1 MTAHRTRVAKS
12 LVWTSLESFG
22 VSGISLISIVVYA
35 RFLTP
40 TELGVSAMALGVVQ
54 LLNIPVEVLFHDALV
69 QRKEATQRHFDTA
82 YAISVLLGI
91 LLLAVC
97 WLGADWFS
105 MRIGTPA
112 IAPVLQWMSLSL
124 PFMGFATAVTAQQRR
139 AMEFRPLAIRSVV
152 GRTLGGITGIVMA
165 IAGAGVWS
173 LVAQQVLT
181 VAFSTIILWLLATTR
196 PSWRISVPESREL
209 LSFGFFST
217 TVTFLAVS
225 IQRIFTLMVGA
236 LLGTHVAG
244 YFDLAFRVVHTTR
257 DLFFGA
263 VSQLSLPLFSRLQE
277 NRQTLAAAYSSAM
290 QFTCIFMFPLF
301 IGLAVCSS
309 EIVILFFGER
319 WQAAIPILATVAVLT
334 VVFFARAYSA
344 SMMSAA
350 GRPSFPISFL
360 AVEVAFIVAGMWLIG
375 RESYIWACVIWASR
389 ILLSTP
395 VDMLMLKR
403 ATGLSMH
410 DQIRGLP
417 MLLLCAIGMALA
429 VLAVKYGLVP
439 GWPLAAKLSLM
450 VVVGALVYPA
460 LLWIADRGLV
470 RRIVAF
476 TGEVRR
482 KRVAA

>member
-1 MTAHRTRVAKS
+1 
-12 LVWTSLESFG
+12 
-22 VSGISLISIVVYA
+22 
-35 RFLTP
+35 
-40 TELGVSAMALGVVQ
+40 
-54 LLNIPVEVLFHDALV
+54 
-69 QRKEATQRHFDTA
+69 
-82 YAISVLLGI
+82 
-91 LLLAVC
+91 
-97 WLGADWFS
+97 

-139 AMEFRPLAIRSVV
+139 AMEFRPLAIRSVI

-309 EIVILFFGER
+309 EIVMLFFGER

-410 DQIRGLP
+410 DQLRGLP
-417 MLLLCAIGMALA
+417 VLLLCAIGMALA
-429 VLAVKYGLVP
+429 VLAVKYGLSP
-439 GWPLAAKLSLM
+439 GWSLAAKLSLM

>member
-1 MTAHRTRVAKS
+1 MNEHRARVAKS
-12 LVWTSLESFG
+12 LIWTSLESFG
-22 VSGISLISIVVYA
+22 VSGVSLISIVVYA

-40 TELGVSAMALGVVQ
+40 AELGVSAMALGVVQ

-82 YAISVLLGI
+82 YAISVLLGL
-91 LLLAVC
+91 LLLAIC
-97 WLGADWFS
+97 WFGADWFS
-105 MRIGTPA
+105 TLIGTPA
-112 IAPVLQWMSLSL
+112 IAPVLRWMSLSL

-181 VAFSTIILWLLATTR
+181 VAFSTIILWILATTR
-196 PSWRISVPESREL
+196 PAWRISVPESREL

-217 TVTFLAVS
+217 VVTFLAVS
-225 IQRIFTLMVGA
+225 IQRVFTLMVGT

-263 VSQLSLPLFSRLQE
+263 ASQLSLPMFSRLQD
-277 NRQTLAAAYSSAM
+277 NRQTLAVAYSSAM

-301 IGLAVCSS
+301 VGLAVCSS
-309 EIVILFFGER
+309 EIVMLFFGER

-334 VVFFARAYSA
+334 VGFFARAYSA

-350 GRPSFPISFL
+350 GRPSFPILFL
-360 AVEVAFIVAGMWLIG
+360 GVELAFIVAGMLLIG
-375 RESYIWACVIWASR
+375 RESYIWACVIWAAR

-403 ATGLSMH
+403 ATGLNIH

-417 MLLLCAIGMALA
+417 VLLLCTMGMALA
-429 VLAVKYGLVP
+429 VLVAKYWVAP
-439 GWPLAAKLSLM
+439 GWPIPARLALM

-460 LLWIADRGLV
+460 LLWIADRDLV